1 MRQMAM
7 SYALI
12 LVMAGIVSA
21 CDRTSAPT
29 VSTQGVDY
37 MSAES
42 ELIGDG
48 LVKISASVKNA
59 ESDHFASEFAAC
71 VAARYAL
78 LRGFGFARM
87 VTSGVSR
94 TEDVRTATSVYSITA
109 RLPAGV
115 RKLDA
120 EVVAVNCAE
129 NGVPMV

>member
-7 SYALI
+7 LYALV
-12 LVMAGIVSA
+12 LAMAGVVSA
-21 CDRTSAPT
+21 CDQM
-29 VSTQGVDY
+29 VSTPMSTKAVDY
-37 MSAES
+37 VSAEA

-59 ESDHFASEFAAC
+59 ESDYLASAFAAC

-78 LRGFGFARM
+78 LRGFGFVHLVAD
-87 VTSGVSR
+87 SVSH
-94 TEDVRTATSVYSITA
+94 TGNVRTATSVYGITA

-129 NGVPMV
+129 NGIPMV